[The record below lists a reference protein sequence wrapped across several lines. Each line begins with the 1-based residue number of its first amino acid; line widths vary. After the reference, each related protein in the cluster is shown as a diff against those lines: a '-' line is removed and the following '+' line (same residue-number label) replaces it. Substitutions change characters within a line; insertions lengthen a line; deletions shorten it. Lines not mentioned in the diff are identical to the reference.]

1 MATRKVTLWKEFAKG
16 LWDENPSLRMLLGLC
31 PTLAMTTSAV
41 NGFSMGIAVIFTLIC
56 SSAIISL
63 MRNLIPKEVRIA
75 TYIIIISTFV
85 TVVDRTM
92 AAFLP
97 DISKAMGPF
106 IPLIVVNCIILGR
119 AEAFASKN
127 TVGRSIIDAMGM
139 SIGFTLTL
147 TFLGSLRELIGSG
160 TIFSAQ
166 IMPESFTPWAVMI
179 LPPGAFLML
188 GLIIGTVNWLNTQIT
203 KKAAH

>member
-1 MATRKVTLWKEFAKG
+1 MSTGKVTVWKDFAKG
-16 LWDENPSLRMLLGLC
+16 LWDENPSLRMLLGCC
-31 PTLAMTTSAV
+31 PTLAMTTSAI

-97 DISKAMGPF
+97 AISKAMGPF

-147 TFLGSLRELIGSG
+147 TFLGSLRELIGAG
-160 TIFSAQ
+160 TIFSFQ
-166 IMPESFTPWAVMI
+166 IMPESFIPWAVI
-179 LPPGAFLML
+179 VLPPGAFLML

-203 KKAAH
+203 KKTAH